1 MPTFAYD
8 AVNASGK
15 KVNGTIDAAS
25 PEEAMKLVRGQGL
38 FPSGMKEQKAAYQ
51 KELEEKDSFKAKAS
65 AYGKDFLGM
74 VSATPTDLH
83 GNVPRLKSDI
93 DGLKSK
99 IKKMEGEGYKK
110 GGKVKSASSRADGIA
125 QRGKTRGK
133 ML

>member
-1 MPTFAYD
+1 VEDIVAEKQKWDEPTNVAAKRGAPD
-8 AVNASGK
+8 A
-15 KVNGTIDAAS
+15 IQ
-25 PEEAMKLVRGQGL
+25 R
-38 FPSGMKEQKAAYQ
+38 MKEQKAAYQ